1 MKKFLVI
8 TSVASM
14 VDQFLMPNIQMLK
27 DMNYDVHVAC
37 NFEKGSTCS
46 NERIQELKQ
55 KLGELKIKYFQID
68 FARNVLDFQGN
79 LQAYRQVVSLIKE
92 NQYDLV
98 HCHSPIGGLVTRLA
112 CIKARK
118 NGTKVL
124 YTAHGFHFYK
134 GAPLLNWLIYYPVEK
149 FCSYFTDTL
158 ITMNKEDFAL
168 AKKKMKAKKVE
179 YVPGVGIDLQKFEN
193 KSKIDPQ
200 KCTRVA
206 KCEDLGIPSDKIW
219 LLNIGE
225 LIPRK
230 NQETLI
236 RAVADINV
244 ISLTIAG
251 QGPLYDK
258 LERLIRE
265 LDISDR
271 VKLIGYRTDISE
283 LCKLCDIF
291 AFSSIHEGLPVSVME
306 AMASGLPCMVSN
318 IRGNTDLIDNNGGI
332 LFDPHSVDD
341 CKNALNS
348 LLKSDLVKMGEYNA
362 EKIKSFSVETINE
375 IMMEILLTNN

>member
-118 NGTKVL
+118 NGTKVI

-149 FCSYFTDTL
+149 LCSYFTDTL
-158 ITMNKEDFAL
+158 ITINQEDFAL

-179 YVPGVGIDLQKFEN
+179 YVPGVGIDLSRFQNVQVDRSAKRKEIGVPEDATLILSVGELNEN
-193 KSKIDPQ
+193 KNHEVI
-200 KCTRVA
+200 
-206 KCEDLGIPSDKIW
+206 
-219 LLNIGE
+219 
-225 LIPRK
+225 
-230 NQETLI
+230 I
-236 RAVADINV
+236 RAISQLNNPNV
-244 ISLTIAG
+244 HYAIAG
-251 QGPLYDK
+251 KGDK
-258 LERLIRE
+258 ESYLSE
-265 LDISDR
+265 LAGALG
-271 VKLIGYRTDISE
+271 VAEQVHLLGYRTDVAE
-283 LCKLCDIF
+283 LYKTADIYTLP
-291 AFSSIHEGLPVSVME
+291 SIREGLNVSLME
-306 AMASGLPCMVSN
+306 SMASGLPCAVGN
-318 IRGNTDLIDNNGGI
+318 IRGNTDLIDENGGV

-341 CKNALNS
+341 CKDALNS
-348 LLKSDLVKMGEYNA
+348 LLKSDFTKMGEYNA
-362 EKIKSFSVETINE
+362 EKIKSFSVEMVNE
-375 IMMEILLTNN
+375 IMFEIY

>member
-1 MKKFLVI
+1 MKILYVTTIGLTMIFFKSFVKELIDAGNTVEIATNESEIPVPECYREWGCKVHQISCSRNPLKKSSITAVKEIKALVERE
-8 TSVASM
+8 
-14 VDQFLMPNIQMLK
+14 K
-27 DMNYDVHVAC
+27 YD
-37 NFEKGSTCS
+37 
-46 NERIQELKQ
+46 I
-55 KLGELKIKYFQID
+55 
-68 FARNVLDFQGN
+68 
-79 LQAYRQVVSLIKE
+79 
-92 NQYDLV
+92 V
-98 HCHSPIGGLVTRLA
+98 HCHTPVAAMCTRLA
-112 CIKARK
+112 CRKSRK

-149 FCSYFTDTL
+149 VCSYFTDTL

-179 YVPGVGIDLQKFEN
+179 YVPGVGIDLQKFES

-341 CKNALNS
+341 CKDALNS
-348 LLKSDLVKMGEYNA
+348 LLKSDFTKMGEYNA
-362 EKIKSFSVETINE
+362 EKIKSFSVEKVNE
-375 IMMEILLTNN
+375 MMMGIYYEKN